1 MKTKTTASALGMA
14 LVATLAVAVVP
25 AHADGGTET
34 KAAEKR
40 FVYVPHKSGYPINFY
55 FEPTER
61 AEFARVEIDPEKR
74 ARRILPIAKTGHPH
88 LTRD

>member
-1 MKTKTTASALGMA
+1 MKTKTTAGALGMA
-14 LVATLAVAVVP
+14 LVATLTVAVVP
-25 AHADGGTET
+25 AHADGGTAT
-34 KAAEKR
+34 KPAEKR

-74 ARRILPIAKTGHPH
+74 GRRILPTPKSGHPH
-88 LTRD
+88 LIRN